1 MRTIGKG
8 FPVDAPT
15 SMRAGFLYGVRDL
28 RAEDVPVPTP
38 GPEDVLVRV
47 TTNGL
52 CGSDIHFYKEG
63 KLGPFVVDRPY
74 IPGHECCGVVVGAA
88 AFGGPTVGTR
98 VAIEPGIPCRRC
110 ALCKSGRYN
119 LCRDV
124 VFMSAP
130 PVNGT
135 FAEYV
140 MVPADFAHVLPDSV
154 DEESGAFVEPLAV
167 GVQACTRSGLT
178 AASTVAVIGAGPIG
192 LVTMLVARAFGA
204 ARVILVD
211 GLPNRLA
218 LASQLGADATINF
231 REEDPE
237 ARIAELTDGG
247 ADFVF
252 DASGSVAGSASAPGL
267 AVRGGSVTFIGW
279 PEAATFP
286 FPVETILEKE
296 LDVHGTNRYANAF
309 PRAIALLAAGK
320 IDIHPL
326 VSHRF
331 TLGQV
336 TDAFRFAADNP
347 AETMKVMVRA
357 EG

>member
-1 MRTIGKG
+1 MD
-8 FPVDAPT
+8 VPT
-15 SMRAGFLYGVRDL
+15 SMRAGVLYGVRDL

-135 FAEYV
+135 FAEYA
-140 MVPADFAHVLPDSV
+140 MVPADFAHILPDSV

-231 REEDPE
+231 REENPE

-252 DASGSVAGSASAPGL
+252 DSSGSVAGSASAPGL

-357 EG
+357 EA

>member
-1 MRTIGKG
+1 MTASG
-8 FPVDAPT
+8 T
-15 SMRAGFLYGVRDL
+15 SMRAAMLYAPRDL
-28 RAEDVPVPTP
+28 RLEHVSVPEA
-38 GPEDVLVRV
+38 GDDDVLVRI

-74 IPGHECCGVVVGAA
+74 IPGHECCGVVVQAA
-88 AFGGPTVGTR
+88 ASGGPSVGAR
-98 VAIEPGIPCRRC
+98 IAIEPGIPCRRC

-119 LCRDV
+119 LCPDV

-135 FAEYV
+135 FADYAV
-140 MVPADFAHVLPDSV
+140 VPADFAHVLPDSV

-167 GVQACTRSGLT
+167 GVQAVTRSGLT

-192 LVTMLVARAFGA
+192 MVTMLVARAFGA
-204 ARVILVD
+204 ARVILID
-211 GLPNRLA
+211 GLASRLA
-218 LASQLGADATINF
+218 LGAQLGADATINF
-231 REEDPE
+231 REESPE

-252 DASGSVAGSASAPGL
+252 DASGSAAGCASAPGL
-267 AVRGGSVTFIGW
+267 AARGGSVTLIGW
-279 PEAATFP
+279 PESATFP
-286 FPVETILEKE
+286 FPMETILEKE
-296 LDVHGTNRYANAF
+296 LDIHGTNRYANAF

-320 IDIHPL
+320 LDIHPL

-331 TLGQV
+331 TLDQV

>member
-1 MRTIGKG
+1 MNASG
-8 FPVDAPT
+8 T
-15 SMRAGFLYGVRDL
+15 SMRAAMLHAPRDL
-28 RAEDVPVPTP
+28 RLEQVPVPVA
-38 GPEDVLVRV
+38 GEDEVLVRI

-74 IPGHECCGVVVGAA
+74 IPGHECCGVVVQAA
-88 AFGGPTVGTR
+88 TSGGPAVGTR

-135 FAEYV
+135 FAEYAV
-140 MVPADFAHVLPDSV
+140 VPADLAHVLPDSV
-154 DEESGAFVEPLAV
+154 DDESGAFVEPLAV

-204 ARVILVD
+204 GRVILID
-211 GLPNRLA
+211 ALPARLA
-218 LASQLGADATINF
+218 LGAQLGADATINF
-231 REEDPE
+231 REVDPQS
-237 ARIAELTDGG
+237 RILELTDGG

-252 DASGSVAGSASAPGL
+252 DASGSAAGCASAPGL
-267 AVRGGSVTFIGW
+267 AARGGSVTLIGW
-279 PEAATFP
+279 PESATFP
-286 FPVETILEKE
+286 FPMETILEKE
-296 LDVHGTNRYANAF
+296 LDIHGTNRYANAF
-309 PRAIALLAAGK
+309 PRAIALLAAGRL
-320 IDIHPL
+320 DIHAL

-331 TLGQV
+331 TLDQV
-336 TDAFRFAADNP
+336 TEAFRFAADNP
-347 AETMKVMVRA
+347 AETVKVMVTTA
-357 EG
+357 

>member
-1 MRTIGKG
+1 MLH
-8 FPVDAPT
+8 AP
-15 SMRAGFLYGVRDL
+15 RDL
-28 RAEDVPVPTP
+28 RLEQAPIPVA
-38 GPEDVLVRV
+38 GPDDVLVRI

-74 IPGHECCGVVVGAA
+74 IPGHECAGVVVQAA
-88 AFGGPTVGTR
+88 ASGGPAVGTR

-119 LCRDV
+119 LCADV

-135 FAEYV
+135 FAEYAA
-140 MVPADFAHVLPDSV
+140 VPADFAHVLPDSV
-154 DEESGAFVEPLAV
+154 DDESGAFVEPLAV
-167 GVQACTRSGLT
+167 GVQAVTRSGLT

-192 LVTMLVARAFGA
+192 LVTMLVAKAYGA
-204 ARVILVD
+204 AKVFLID
-211 GLPNRLA
+211 GLPTRLA
-218 LASQLGADATINF
+218 LADQLGADATINF
-231 REEDPE
+231 REENPE
-237 ARIAELTDGG
+237 ARILELTGGLG

-267 AVRGGSVTFIGW
+267 AARGGSVTFIGW
-279 PEAATFP
+279 PELATFP

-309 PRAIALLAAGK
+309 PKAIALLAAGK
-320 IDIHPL
+320 LDVHPL

-331 TLGQV
+331 TLDEV
-336 TDAFRFAADNP
+336 VEAFRFAADNP
-347 AETMKVMVRA
+347 AETVKVMIKA
-357 EG
+357 

>member
-1 MRTIGKG
+1 MNATG
-8 FPVDAPT
+8 T
-15 SMRAGFLYGVRDL
+15 TMRAAMLHAPRDL
-28 RAEDVPVPTP
+28 RLEQVPVPVA
-38 GPEDVLVRV
+38 GPDDVLVQI

-74 IPGHECCGVVVGAA
+74 IPGHECCGVIVQAA
-88 AFGGPTVGTR
+88 TSGGPAVGTR

-119 LCRDV
+119 LCKDV
-124 VFMSAP
+124 VFLSAP

-135 FAEYV
+135 FAEYAA
-140 MVPADFAHVLPDSV
+140 VPADFAHVLPDAV
-154 DEESGAFVEPLAV
+154 DDESGAFVEPLAV
-167 GVQACTRSGLT
+167 GVQACTRAGIT
-178 AASTVAVIGAGPIG
+178 AASTVVVIGAGPIG
-192 LVTMLVARAFGA
+192 LVTMLMARAFGA
-204 ARVILVD
+204 AKVYVVD
-211 GLPNRLA
+211 GLPARLA
-218 LASQLGADATINF
+218 LAAHLGADATINF
-231 REEDPE
+231 REVDPQ
-237 ARIAELTDGG
+237 ARVEELTDGG

-267 AVRGGSVTFIGW
+267 AARGGSVTFIGW
-279 PEAATFP
+279 PELATFP

-309 PRAIALLAAGK
+309 PRAIALLASGK

-331 TLGQV
+331 TLDHV
-336 TDAFRFAADNP
+336 TEAFRFAADNP
-347 AETMKVMVRA
+347 AETVKVMVTA
-357 EG
+357 